1 MKSALLLAVTTI
13 PSSLTSVLGI
23 PTTQNNINFYPKRSS
38 QWICGAVSPSTSEYA
53 IGVGSSETQA
63 LNSAKLGCSVSN
75 CTLTDC
81 VMNGCV
87 AIAQGP
93 TYHTVAIGYDW
104 NSVKNDMEHAN
115 SQAMADCKANDPNC
129 KLSDSGCTG
138 NAK

>member
-1 MKSALLLAVTTI
+1 MKSTLLLAVTAI
-13 PSSLTSVLGI
+13 SSSLTSVLGT
-23 PTTQNNINFYPKRSS
+23 PTTRNKINFYSKRTS
-38 QWICGAVSPSTSEYA
+38 QWICGAVSPSTSKYA
-53 IGVGSSETQA
+53 IGVGFSEAEA
-63 LNSAKLGCSVSN
+63 LNSAKLGCAVST
-75 CTLTDC
+75 CTTTDC
-81 VMNGCV
+81 VKNGCV

-93 TYHTVAIGYDW
+93 AYHTVAIGYDW